1 MGSDRVEQC
10 YSSADEGSVA
20 PRRRNGA
27 PTINPVNDFLAAMR
41 EEWFWKSNEEKLRL
55 LRHELL
61 FIADPVSHLDEYD
74 HVTLSG
80 LSLGELYHARLV
92 IHRLVY
98 LIENTPDQLSPSN
111 E

>member
-55 LRHELL
+55 LRHHLKKIVYTKSDHDKYKKQEKL
-61 FIADPVSHLDEYD
+61 VSDRKKTE
-74 HVTLSG
+74 
-80 LSLGELYHARLV
+80 
-92 IHRLVY
+92 
-98 LIENTPDQLSPSN
+98 
-111 E
+111 